1 MRVAILCTISRV
13 DLEMNRAFVKELDG
27 DDVIDDIPERTHSDL
42 PNYITP
48 AGLIALKKS
57 ITDLKHALAR
67 LDPTQSIDAKSRKQS
82 FERDLRFV
90 RERAARA
97 ILVEP
102 PEAES
107 DVVRFGM
114 TVTLQDGDDREYTF
128 TIVGEDETD
137 IEKGR
142 ISWASPLAKLL
153 INKQIGDEVP
163 WPRGDDVL
171 DVEITKLS
179 V

>member
-1 MRVAILCTISRV
+1 
-13 DLEMNRAFVKELDG
+13 MNRAFVKELDG
-27 DDVIDDIPERTHSDL
+27 DDVIDETPERTHSDL

-48 AGLIALKKS
+48 TGLNALSQS
-57 ITDLKHALAR
+57 ITDLEYALAQ
-67 LDPTQSIDAKSRKQS
+67 LDSAQTIDAKSRKQS
-82 FERDLRFV
+82 IERDLRFT
-90 RERAARA
+90 RERVARA
-97 ILVEP
+97 IPVEP
-102 PEAES
+102 PKAES

-114 TVTLQDGDDREYTF
+114 TVTLRDDEDREYSF

-171 DVEITKLS
+171 DVEITNLS